1 MALPPYLRLT
11 DLEKAYHDKVLFQQL
26 SFSIHPGD
34 KIALVASNGSGK
46 TTLIRAIAGI
56 EPADAGDI
64 YIASG
69 IRVGYVFQQPNL
81 DPNLTVREAIMQADT
96 PAMAALNRYEKAQQA
111 NDTEAL
117 TAALDAVEKHHAWD
131 LQQAIQRMMTQLQL
145 DGLTQPIQHLSGG
158 QQRRI
163 DLARALLEAPDLLIL
178 DEPTNHLDLDMI
190 EWLEQYLAQGNQTLF
205 MVTHDRYFLESVCS
219 QIFELD
225 RGQLH
230 TYEGNYSD
238 YLSAR
243 AQRALE
249 AAKQRESALNLYR
262 KELVWIRKQPRARGT
277 KSKARVEAFDHL
289 LEDLNASQPNTQQL
303 EMEIQMQRLGGKI
316 LEIEG
321 LSKSLGGRCLFEGVE
336 HTFSAGDRIGII
348 GRNGTGKSTF
358 LNVITGLEGADAGT
372 VVWGETVKWAYY
384 RQQGINLKDDQR
396 ILDVVKDVAEYL
408 PLKKGKELSAAQLLE
423 RFLFPPE
430 SHFKYVSLLS
440 GGEKRRLYLL
450 TLLMTNPNFLI
461 LDEPTNDL
469 DMQTIQVLEDFLS
482 DFKGCLLVVSHD
494 RYFMDKLVDYLFV
507 FEDQQVRYFP
517 HSYSVY
523 WETQQAQAQKQAQQQ
538 AEAKKTSSE
547 TASKPPR
554 KKDKPQKLTWKEE
567 RELEALEQT
576 MDALQ
581 TQLKTLEAQLAD
593 SADLGAGSLQR
604 LSQEYG
610 DCQEKLEEA
619 ELRWLELEEKKEALT
634 AF

>member
-11 DLEKAYHDKVLFQQL
+11 DVSKAYHDKVLFQEI

-46 TTLIRAIAGI
+46 TTLIRAIAGS
-56 EPADAGDI
+56 EPADAGEI
-64 YIASG
+64 YQASG
-69 IRVGYVFQQPNL
+69 IRVGYVFQQPQL
-81 DPNLTVREAIMQADT
+81 DPDLTVKEAIMQADL
-96 PAMAALNRYEKAQQA
+96 PAMKALRAYEKAQLSQ
-111 NDTEAL
+111 DTAAL
-117 TAALDAVEKHHAWD
+117 TAALDAVEKHHGWD
-131 LQQAIQRMMTQLQL
+131 VQQNMQRMMSQLQL
-145 DGLTQPIQHLSGG
+145 DQLTQPIKHLSGG

-230 TYEGNYSD
+230 TYVGNYSD
-238 YLSAR
+238 YLTAR

-289 LEDLNASQPNTQQL
+289 IDELQASRPDTQHL
-303 EMEIQMQRLGGKI
+303 EMEVNMQRLGGKI

-321 LSKSLGGRCLFEGVE
+321 LSKQLGGRCLFQGVH
-336 HTFSAGDRIGII
+336 HTFNKGDRIGII
-348 GRNGTGKSTF
+348 GRNGTGKTTF
-358 LNVITGLEGADAGT
+358 LNLLTGFDTADTGT
-372 VVWGETVKWAYY
+372 VTWGETVKWAYY
-384 RQQGINLKDDQR
+384 RQQGMTLKDDQR

-408 PLKKGKELSAAQLLE
+408 PLKKGKTLSAAQLLE

-469 DMQTIQVLEDFLS
+469 DMQTIQVLEDFLEA
-482 DFKGCLLVVSHD
+482 FKGCLLVVSHD
-494 RYFMDKLVDYLFV
+494 RYFMDKLVDHLFV
-507 FEDQQVRYFP
+507 FENEQVRYFP
-517 HSYSVY
+517 QSYSVY
-523 WETQQAQAQKQAQQQ
+523 WEQQQ
-538 AEAKKTSSE
+538 AEQRQKATVNTVSSE
-547 TASKPPR
+547 AKTPR
-554 KKDKPQKLTWKEE
+554 KKDKVQKLSWKEE
-567 RELEALEQT
+567 RELESLEQELET
-576 MDALQ
+576 LQ
-581 TQLKTLEAQLAD
+581 ARLQELEAELAD
-593 SADLGAGSLQR
+593 TRHLEAGGLQR
-604 LSQEYG
+604 LSQAYG
-610 DCQEKLEEA
+610 DCQTALETA

>member
-11 DLEKAYHDKVLFQQL
+11 HLQKSFHDKTLFQDL

-46 TTLIRAIAGI
+46 TTLIKAIAGL
-56 EPADAGDI
+56 EPADGGEI

-69 IRVGYVFQQPNL
+69 IRIGYVFQQPQL
-81 DPNLTVREAIMQADT
+81 DTELTVREAIMQADL
-96 PAMAALNRYEKAQQA
+96 PAMHALRNYEAAQQA
-111 NDTEAL
+111 NDTEAM
-117 TAALDAVEKHHAWD
+117 TAALDAVEKHNGWD
-131 LQQAIQRMMTQLQL
+131 LQQSIQRMMSQLQL
-145 DGLTQPIQHLSGG
+145 DTLTQPVKHLSGG

-163 DLARALLEAPDLLIL
+163 DLARALLESPDLLIL

-205 MVTHDRYFLESVCS
+205 MVTHDRYFLEAVCS

-230 TYEGNYSD
+230 TYTGNYTD
-238 YLSAR
+238 YLTAR

-249 AAKQRESALNLYR
+249 MAKQRETALNTYR

-289 LEDLNASQPNTQQL
+289 LDELDASQPDTQGL
-303 EMEIQMQRLGGKI
+303 EMEVKMQRLGGKI

-321 LSKSLGGRCLFEGVE
+321 LSKSLGGKCLFREME
-336 HTFSAGDRIGII
+336 HTFNSGDRIGII
-348 GRNGTGKSTF
+348 GRNGTGKTTF
-358 LNVITGLEGADAGT
+358 LNVITGLDTPDTGT

-384 RQQGINLKDDQR
+384 RQQGMKLKDDQR

-408 PLKKGKELSAAQLLE
+408 PLKKGKLLSAAQLLE

-430 SHFKYVSLLS
+430 THFKYLSLLS

-482 DFKGCLLVVSHD
+482 EFKGCLLVVSHD
-494 RYFMDKLVDYLFV
+494 RYFMDKLINHLFV
-507 FEDQQVRYFP
+507 FENEHVRYFP
-517 HSYSVY
+517 HSYSNY
-523 WETQQAQAQKQAQQQ
+523 WEEKQKPEVSVSKAS
-538 AEAKKTSSE
+538 EA
-547 TASKPPR
+547 PR
-554 KKDKPQKLTWKEE
+554 KSEQKKEKSQKLSWKEE
-567 RELEALEQT
+567 RELEQLET
-576 MDALQ
+576 KIETLQ
-581 TQLKTLEAQLAD
+581 TRLSKLEIELAQSATLD
-593 SADLGAGSLQR
+593 AGELQR
-604 LSQEYG
+604 LSTAYG
-610 DCQEKLEEA
+610 ECQEALGESEE
-619 ELRWLELEEKKEALT
+619 RWLALEEKKEALT

>member
-11 DLEKAYHDKVLFQQL
+11 NLQKSYHDKTLFQDL

-46 TTLIRAIAGI
+46 TTLIKAIAGL
-56 EPADAGDI
+56 EPADGGDI
-64 YIASG
+64 YIANG
-69 IRVGYVFQQPNL
+69 IRIGYVFQQPQL
-81 DPNLTVREAIMQADT
+81 DSELTVREAIMQADL
-96 PAMAALNRYEKAQQA
+96 PAMQALRNYEAAQQA

-117 TAALDAVEKHHAWD
+117 TAALDAVEKHNGWD
-131 LQQAIQRMMTQLQL
+131 LQQSIQRIMSQLQL
-145 DGLTQPIQHLSGG
+145 DTLTQPVKHLSGG

-163 DLARALLEAPDLLIL
+163 DLARALLESPDLLIL

-205 MVTHDRYFLESVCS
+205 MVTHDRYFLEAVCT

-225 RGQLH
+225 RGNLH
-230 TYEGNYSD
+230 TYTGNYTD
-238 YLSAR
+238 YLTGR

-249 AAKQRESALNLYR
+249 NAKQRETALNLYR

-277 KSKARVEAFDHL
+277 KSKSRVEAFDHL
-289 LEDLNASQPNTQQL
+289 LEDLEASRPDTQGL
-303 EMEIQMQRLGGKI
+303 EMEVQMQRLGGKI

-321 LSKSLGGRCLFEGVE
+321 LSKALGGRCLFRDVE
-336 HTFSAGDRIGII
+336 HTFNSGDRIGII
-348 GRNGTGKSTF
+348 GRNGTGKTTF
-358 LNVITGLEGADAGT
+358 LNVITGMEQPDTGS

-384 RQQGINLKDDQR
+384 HQQGMKLKDDQR

-408 PLKKGKELSAAQLLE
+408 PLKKGKLLSAAQLLE

-430 SHFKYVSLLS
+430 SHHKYLSLLS

-482 DFKGCLLVVSHD
+482 EFKGCLLVVSHD
-494 RYFMDKLVDYLFV
+494 RYFMDKLVNHLFL
-507 FEDQQVRYFP
+507 FENEHIRYFP
-517 HSYSVY
+517 HSYSHY
-523 WETQQAQAQKQAQQQ
+523 WEQQQ
-538 AEAKKTSSE
+538 NPAATTSD
-547 TASKPPR
+547 TPKVASKSER
-554 KKDKPQKLTWKEE
+554 KKEKSQKLSWKEE
-567 RELEALEQT
+567 RELEQLETQIET
-576 MDALQ
+576 LQERLSSLETELANSAGLDA
-581 TQLKTLEAQLAD
+581 
-593 SADLGAGSLQR
+593 GALQR
-604 LSQEYG
+604 LSTTYG
-610 DCQEKLEEA
+610 ECQENLSQSEE
-619 ELRWLELEEKKEALT
+619 RWLVLEEKKEALST
-634 AF
+634 V

>member
-11 DLEKAYHDKVLFQQL
+11 DVSKAYHDKVLFQEI

-46 TTLIRAIAGI
+46 TTLIRAIAGS
-56 EPADAGDI
+56 EPADAGEI
-64 YIASG
+64 YQASG
-69 IRVGYVFQQPNL
+69 IRVGYVFQQPQL
-81 DPNLTVREAIMQADT
+81 DPDLTVKEAIMQADL
-96 PAMAALNRYEKAQQA
+96 PAMKALRAYEKAQLSQ
-111 NDTEAL
+111 DTAAL
-117 TAALDAVEKHHAWD
+117 TAALDAVEKHHGWD
-131 LQQAIQRMMTQLQL
+131 VQQNMQRMMSQLQL
-145 DGLTQPIQHLSGG
+145 DHLTQPIKHLSGG

-230 TYEGNYSD
+230 TYVGNYSD
-238 YLSAR
+238 YLTAR

-289 LEDLNASQPNTQQL
+289 IDALQASRPDTQSL
-303 EMEIQMQRLGGKI
+303 EMEVNMQRLGGKI

-321 LSKSLGGRCLFEGVE
+321 LSKQLGGRCLFQGVH
-336 HTFSAGDRIGII
+336 HTFNKGDRIGII
-348 GRNGTGKSTF
+348 GRNGTGKTTF
-358 LNVITGLEGADAGT
+358 LNLLTGFDIADTGT
-372 VVWGETVKWAYY
+372 VTWGETVKWAYY
-384 RQQGINLKDDQR
+384 RQQGMTLKDDQR

-408 PLKKGKELSAAQLLE
+408 PLKKGKTLSAAQLLE

-469 DMQTIQVLEDFLS
+469 DMQTIQVLEDFLEA
-482 DFKGCLLVVSHD
+482 FKGCLLVVSHD
-494 RYFMDKLVDYLFV
+494 RYFMDKLVDHLFV
-507 FEDQQVRYFP
+507 FENEQVRYFP
-517 HSYSVY
+517 QSYSVY
-523 WETQQAQAQKQAQQQ
+523 WEQQQ
-538 AEAKKTSSE
+538 IEQRQKAAVNTVSSGAKT
-547 TASKPPR
+547 PR
-554 KKDKPQKLTWKEE
+554 KKDKVQKLSWKEE
-567 RELEALEQT
+567 RELESLEQELET
-576 MDALQ
+576 LQ
-581 TQLKTLEAQLAD
+581 ARLQQLEAELAD
-593 SADLGAGSLQR
+593 TRHLEAGGLQR
-604 LSQEYG
+604 LSQAYG
-610 DCQEKLEEA
+610 DCQAALETA

>member
-11 DLEKAYHDKVLFQQL
+11 DVSKAYHDKVLFQEI

-46 TTLIRAIAGI
+46 TTLIRAIAGS
-56 EPADAGDI
+56 EPADAGEI
-64 YIASG
+64 YQASG
-69 IRVGYVFQQPNL
+69 IRVGYVFQQPQL
-81 DPNLTVREAIMQADT
+81 DPDLTVKEAIMQADL
-96 PAMAALNRYEKAQQA
+96 PAMKALRAYEQAQLSQ
-111 NDTEAL
+111 DTAAL
-117 TAALDAVEKHHAWD
+117 TAALDAVEKHHGWD
-131 LQQAIQRMMTQLQL
+131 VQQNMQRMMSQLQL
-145 DGLTQPIQHLSGG
+145 DQLTQPIKHLSGG

-230 TYEGNYSD
+230 TYVGNYSD
-238 YLSAR
+238 YLTAR

-289 LEDLNASQPNTQQL
+289 IDELQASRPDTQNL
-303 EMEIQMQRLGGKI
+303 EMEVNMQRLGGKI

-321 LSKSLGGRCLFEGVE
+321 LSKHLGGRCLFQGVH
-336 HTFSAGDRIGII
+336 HTFNKGDRIGII
-348 GRNGTGKSTF
+348 GRNGTGKTTF
-358 LNVITGLEGADAGT
+358 LNLLTGFDIADTGT
-372 VVWGETVKWAYY
+372 VTWGETVKWAYY
-384 RQQGINLKDDQR
+384 RQQGMTLKDDQR
-396 ILDVVKDVAEYL
+396 ILDVIKDVAEYL
-408 PLKKGKELSAAQLLE
+408 PLKKGKTLSAAQLLE

-469 DMQTIQVLEDFLS
+469 DMQTIQVLEDFLA

-494 RYFMDKLVDYLFV
+494 RYFMDKLVDHLFV
-507 FEDQQVRYFP
+507 FENEQVRYFP
-517 HSYSVY
+517 QSYSVY
-523 WETQQAQAQKQAQQQ
+523 WEQQQ
-538 AEAKKTSSE
+538 AEQRQKASVSTASSE
-547 TASKPPR
+547 AKAPR
-554 KKDKPQKLTWKEE
+554 KKDKVQKLSWKEE
-567 RELEALEQT
+567 RELEALEQELET
-576 MDALQ
+576 LQ
-581 TQLKTLEAQLAD
+581 ARLQELEAELAD
-593 SADLGAGSLQR
+593 TRHLEAGGLQR
-604 LSQEYG
+604 LSQAYG
-610 DCQEKLEEA
+610 DCQIALETA